1 MKRYFILFCCSAL
14 FALATTSCDDFLD
27 IEPIGKVTPTTVE
40 DYNKVLAEA
49 YRRIPADRGLT
60 SFRTDEFLLVPPTV
74 TDPPAGYTS
83 VYDLQSYGDL
93 WKWNDEAPQSGTASP
108 QYANC
113 YLAIFT
119 ANAIIEKEGS
129 IVGSASAVKQLV
141 GEAYMMRAY
150 MHFVLVNLYAPH
162 YTKCDPATTKGVVLK
177 LDTDSEELLPRS
189 TVQQVY
195 TSILSDLTE
204 AEKRLN
210 VASFATGKNYRFTTL
225 SLEAFRSR
233 LYLYMGKWDES
244 FEAAKRVIEARKL
257 QLGTAQIL
265 ENLNTSDILPNAYNS
280 VESIVALEQNV
291 TAAYAKA
298 GRMSAELRNQY
309 VYEREKE
316 GRKDLRR
323 MKCYTSSSPSLF
335 VVKKGGSIDYRCTFR
350 MGEVYLNA
358 AEAACRA
365 NDTDTACV
373 LLLELQKNRFYEKG
387 FTDKDTTVV
396 KLTQDELLEE
406 ILNER
411 FRELA
416 FEGHRWFDLRRTTQ
430 PELTHVINGETYTLS
445 AGDSRYTLRFPQS
458 AIEAN
463 PELLR

>member
-60 SFRTDEFLLVPPTV
+60 SFRTDEFLLVPTTV

-93 WKWNDEAPQSGTASP
+93 WKWNDEAPQDGTASP

-233 LYLYMGKWDES
+233 LYLYMGNWGES
-244 FEAAKRVIEARKL
+244 LSTSLDLIDAKKQ
-257 QLGTAQIL
+257 QLGTAQVL
-265 ENLNTSDILPNAYNS
+265 EDLNTSDILPNAYNS
-280 VESIVALEQNV
+280 VESIVALEQNL

-298 GRMSAELRNQY
+298 GRMSAELRSLYTTSDQ
-309 VYEREKE
+309 R
-316 GRKDLRR
+316 RK
-323 MKCYTSSSPSLF
+323 KCYTQPSLNLF

-358 AEAACRA
+358 AEAACRD
-365 NDTDTACV
+365 NDPTTART
-373 LLLELQKNRFYEKG
+373 LLLELQKNRFNATGYTAKE
-387 FTDKDTTVV
+387 TEVNAMS
-396 KLTQDELLEE
+396 QDELLEE